1 MTMPRV
7 LVTSGVPM
15 DGFALPSDFEVV
27 YPGEGKSFTR
37 EEMLALLLKAD
48 AVLACSALDAELIQ
62 AGTHLKLIVC
72 YGAGYD
78 SIDVSAATAL
88 GVPVANTPDSV
99 TEATAE
105 LAFSM
110 ILCLARRLCEM
121 NRQMHG
127 EAAAT
132 AFGMGKQMGASVRG
146 KTLGIVGMGRIG
158 ARVADFGRCMGMRII
173 YHARS
178 AKPEQER
185 LGAVRCSLTELM
197 AEADI
202 VSLHCPLT
210 PETDGMITRA
220 LLTSMK
226 PTAYLVNTARGRVID
241 EDALLELLKEKR
253 IAGAGIDVFIGEP
266 SIRPEWA
273 TLENVLLT
281 PHIGSNTAEAR
292 REMMV
297 AARDRIVD
305 ALAGRRPQNLV
316 NGEVWQ
322 TGLL

>member
-1 MTMPRV
+1 MPRV
-7 LVTSGVPM
+7 LVTNGVPM
-15 DGFALPSDFEVV
+15 DGFALPNGFEVL
-27 YPGEGKSFTR
+27 YPGEGKAFTR
-37 EEMLALLLKAD
+37 EEMLALLPKAD
-48 AVLACSALDAELIQ
+48 AVLVCSALNAELIQ

-78 SIDVSAATAL
+78 SIDVSAATAV
-88 GVPVANTPDSV
+88 GIPVTNMPDSV

-121 NRQMHG
+121 DRQMRG
-127 EAAAT
+127 EAAA
-132 AFGMGKQMGASVRG
+132 AFGIGKRMGTSVRG

-158 ARVADFGRCMGMRII
+158 ARVADFGRCMGMRVI

-178 AKPEQER
+178 PKPAQER
-185 LGAVRCSLTELM
+185 LGAVRCSLMELM
-197 AEADI
+197 ARADF

-210 PETDGMITRA
+210 PETDGMITRE
-220 LLTSMK
+220 LLASMK
-226 PTAYLVNTARGRVID
+226 KTAYLVNTARGRVID

-266 SIRPEWA
+266 NIRPEWV

-292 REMMV
+292 REMMA

-305 ALAGRRPQNLV
+305 ALAGRRPQNLI
-316 NGEVWQ
+316 NEEVLQ